1 MQSSAVPSKK
11 SQWEGIICGRS
22 KYVKISQD
30 SSSGIILV
38 ITLIGWGKMSLRL
51 LKRPFRP
58 FQCMKKSHMKLQA
71 LKELIEQREE
81 DPSMVQLGQ
90 GWRL

>member
-1 MQSSAVPSKK
+1 MGRYFWKVRISK
-11 SQWEGIICGRS
+11 
-22 KYVKISQD
+22 D
-30 SSSGIILV
+30 ASSGIILV
-38 ITLIGWGKMSLRL
+38 ITLTLIGWGKMSLRL